1 MKAIITGGNKG
12 IGLEIAKNL
21 LNRGYEVH
29 VLSRT
34 GIDSPPDGIISWKAD
49 VADYAKTIKIVDS
62 IGAARVL
69 INNAGIMNTKTAKDY
84 QSEED
89 ILHILNI
96 NLITA
101 VRLSVYLSEQMAD
114 NGGGRIVSMGSVAGT
129 IGHPDIWYGISKAG
143 LVNAMRSLART
154 YGPRG
159 VVANTVA
166 PGPVETDM
174 MKSIPEE
181 RKSRL
186 KSTTINQRFC
196 TAREVAETT
205 CWLATDA
212 PAYINGEIIDMNN
225 GMNYR

>member
-21 LNRGYEVH
+21 LNRGFEVH

-34 GIDSPPDGIISWKAD
+34 GIDSPPEGLISWTTDIAD
-49 VADYAKTIKIVDS
+49 FAKTIKIVDN
-62 IGAARVL
+62 IGAAGVL
-69 INNAGIMNTKTAKDY
+69 INNAGIMNTKTARDY
-84 QSEED
+84 QSEEE

-96 NLITA
+96 NLISA
-101 VRLSVYLSEQMAD
+101 VRLSVHLAEQMAD
-114 NGGGRIVSMGSVAGT
+114 NGGGRIVSMGSIAGT

-186 KSTTINQRFC
+186 KATTINQRFC
-196 TAREVAETT
+196 TAREVADTI

-225 GMNYR
+225 GMNFR

>member
-21 LNRGYEVH
+21 LNRGFEVH

-34 GIDSPPDGIISWKAD
+34 GIDSPPEGLISWTTDIAD
-49 VADYAKTIKIVDS
+49 FAKTIKIVDN
-62 IGAARVL
+62 IGAAGVL
-69 INNAGIMNTKTAKDY
+69 INNAGIMNTKTARDY
-84 QSEED
+84 QSEEE

-96 NLITA
+96 NLINA
-101 VRLSVYLSEQMAD
+101 VRLSVHLAEQMAE

-186 KSTTINQRFC
+186 KATTINQRFC
-196 TAREVAETT
+196 TAQEVAETT

>member
-34 GIDSPPDGIISWKAD
+34 GIDSPPDGIISWKTD

-62 IGAARVL
+62 IGAANVL
-69 INNAGIMNTKTAKDY
+69 INNAGIMNTKTARDY
-84 QSEED
+84 QSAED

-101 VRLSVYLSEQMAD
+101 VRLSVHLAEQMAES
-114 NGGGRIVSMGSVAGT
+114 GGGRIVSMGSIAGT

-196 TAREVAETT
+196 TAQEVAETT